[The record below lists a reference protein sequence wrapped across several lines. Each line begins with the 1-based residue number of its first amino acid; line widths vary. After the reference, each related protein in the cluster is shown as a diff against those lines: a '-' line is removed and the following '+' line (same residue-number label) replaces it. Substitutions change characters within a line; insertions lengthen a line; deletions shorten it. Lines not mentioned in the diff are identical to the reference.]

1 MSSGDD
7 MKIGVK
13 IFPEDLAYAKRIARY
28 CDFFEV
34 MAVPESNFRALK
46 ALGRP
51 FTIHTIH
58 SRWGFNP
65 ADPDKVKM
73 NILGVETAKK
83 AAEILHADTIVVHPG
98 ELETDKCSIENS
110 IHFLSKLDSRFIVEN
125 MPASSGGLPHVGG
138 SVEDILRIRE
148 KTRKGMCLDFP
159 HAAEFAHQNHVYYI
173 DFVKQLLSLKPRYFH
188 ISDTKIGTKTDMHLH
203 LKEGDLN
210 LNHFIDI
217 LPKDARI
224 ALETAHDFMKQHR
237 DIALLR
243 KNLD

>member
-1 MSSGDD
+1 

-65 ADPDKVKM
+65 ADPDKKKI

-83 AAEILHADTIVVHPG
+83 AADILHADTIVVHPG

-110 IHFLSKLDSRFIVEN
+110 IRLLSRLDSRFIVEN
-125 MPASSGGLPHVGG
+125 MPAFSGCFPHVGG
-138 SVEDILRIRE
+138 SIEDILRIRE
-148 KTRKGMCLDFP
+148 KTKKGMCLDFP
-159 HAAEFAHQNHVYYI
+159 HAAEFAHQNHIYYI
-173 DFVKQLLSLKPRYFH
+173 DFVKQLLSIKPRYFH
-188 ISDTKIGTKTDMHLH
+188 ISDTRLQDRKDLHLH
-203 LKEGDLN
+203 LKEGN
-210 LNHFIDI
+210 LRFWYFEKI

-224 ALETAHDFMKQHR
+224 ALETAHEFRKQHR
-237 DIALLR
+237 DISLLR
-243 KNLD
+243 KNSR